1 MTAEEQIAR
10 CNAISEEHKTRLT
23 SGHDPPALLAR
34 AIEEL
39 ARAGISEG
47 YARRWLAA

>member
-10 CNAISEEHKTRLT
+10 WNAIIEEHKNRLT
-23 SGHDPPALLAR
+23 SGHDRTDSLAR